1 MIKRSSLFVLV
12 IAILFIISWGVSGA
26 EQQDEQNLEK
36 KIAQLK
42 EKIQELAVKI
52 ERNPDAEKAG
62 EWREMHRKYINE
74 MEKLLALLSPRERER
89 ETGIRQVKEQIQEL
103 RNALERDPGSEKA
116 EQWRGYLRE
125 YEQRLRRLERGG
137 ETGRPQREE
146 RRLTDWEIA
155 IKRTEGQIQE
165 IESYLV
171 ELRKNKEN
179 EEEIIEIEQR
189 LVKTRNQLV
198 ELKAGQAR
206 GKRNPEK
213 RPSAYQRERGELT
226 AYVISATSE
235 DVTVRL
241 KDSGKVMV
249 LRVPQMR
256 RIENRRRV
264 PNTDMIKMV
273 KKLKKNQLIW
283 AKYNEG
289 EQRGTYFIQEIKKIK
304 DDK

>member
-1 MIKRSSLFVLV
+1 MIKKSSLFVLV
-12 IAILFIISWGVSGA
+12 IAVLFMISWGVSLA
-26 EQQDEQNLEK
+26 VQQDEQNLEQ

-52 ERNPDAEKAG
+52 ERNPDAEKAN
-62 EWREMHRKYINE
+62 EWRETHRKYINE
-74 MEKLLALLSPRERER
+74 LEKLLALSRPR
-89 ETGIRQVKEQIQEL
+89 
-103 RNALERDPGSEKA
+103 
-116 EQWRGYLRE
+116 
-125 YEQRLRRLERGG
+125 
-137 ETGRPQREE
+137 REE

-155 IKRTEGQIQE
+155 IKRAEGQLRE
-165 IESYLV
+165 IEGYL
-171 ELRKNKEN
+171 EQLRKKKES
-179 EEEIIEIEQR
+179 EEKIHEFELR
-189 LVKTRNQLV
+189 LVKARNQLA
-198 ELKAGQAR
+198 ELRAGQER
-206 GKRNPEK
+206 GKKNPEK

-226 AYVISATSE
+226 AYVISATPE

-273 KKLKKNQLIW
+273 RKLKKNQLIW

-289 EQRGTYFIQEIKKIK
+289 EERGTYFIQEIKKIK
-304 DDK
+304 EDK

>member
-1 MIKRSSLFVLV
+1 MIKKSSLFVLV
-12 IAILFIISWGVSGA
+12 VAILFMLSWSVSMA
-26 EQQDEQNLEK
+26 AQQDEQSLEK

-42 EKIQELAVKI
+42 A
-52 ERNPDAEKAG
+52 
-62 EWREMHRKYINE
+62 
-74 MEKLLALLSPRERER
+74 
-89 ETGIRQVKEQIQEL
+89 QIQEL
-103 RNALERDPGSEKA
+103 RNALERNPGSEKA
-116 EQWRGYLRE
+116 EQWRGSLRE
-125 YEQRLRRLERGG
+125 YEQRLRRLERTG
-137 ETGRPQREE
+137 ETARPRTEE

-155 IKRTEGQIQE
+155 INRTEGQIRE

-171 ELRKNKEN
+171 QLRNKKESEEKIHEVEL
-179 EEEIIEIEQR
+179 R
-189 LVKTRNQLV
+189 LVKTRNQLA
-198 ELKAGQAR
+198 ELKARQERSKR
-206 GKRNPEK
+206 GAEE

-249 LRVPQMR
+249 LRVSQWR
-256 RIENRRRV
+256 RVERRRV

-283 AKYNEG
+283 ARYNEG
-289 EQRGTYFIQEIKKIK
+289 EERGTYFIQEIKKIK